1 MVGDHR
7 HEPPVMAESV
17 TILEEG
23 ADVITVCK
31 PASVPVRPYFSTWLC
46 LGIKQNTMRIKGVQ
60 VKCIQGVWNCEA
72 LKTKRTIWKRE
83 GVELSTHD
91 LFTNAGACMW
101 TVPQEHCSWHSA
113 G

>member
-1 MVGDHR
+1 MIDVEVVGDHR

-23 ADVITVCK
+23 VDVITVCK

-46 LGIKQNTMRIKGVQ
+46 VGIKQNTMRIKGVQ

-72 LKTKRTIWKRE
+72 LKTKRTYERE
-83 GVELSTHD
+83 REW
-91 LFTNAGACMW
+91 N
-101 TVPQEHCSWHSA
+101 
-113 G
+113 

>member
-1 MVGDHR
+1 VVGDYR

-23 ADVITVCK
+23 VDVITVCK

-46 LGIKQNTMRIKGVQ
+46 VGIKQNTMRIKGVQ
-60 VKCIQGVWNCEA
+60 VKCIQGVWNFEA
-72 LKTKRTIWKRE
+72 LKTKRTIWKRK